1 MSSAAISGDRPL
13 EAGGID
19 HLGFSE
25 VASRISASLVDHASD
40 KGLVVGLDGEW
51 GSGKSSLL
59 YLIEKALKELPK
71 SQRPSIINFRP
82 WVIGNR
88 DTLLASLF
96 AALSD
101 EMHRV
106 ELAAGDATGI
116 SKQKAKEAAEA
127 LRKFVGG
134 LGKTGAAIEL
144 LGDTVAFAPLSWL
157 GKGVTAVGNAFK
169 DKPPDPP
176 LSELKERLVKALDD
190 LGHRFIITIDDVD
203 RLEPAEAV
211 EILRLAR
218 SVADFPNVTYLLC
231 FDGEVLAHSVEQA
244 AGIKNGRAYLEK
256 IVQLSVLVP
265 MPETFRLRQ
274 WFTDELRSL
283 GSTKNE
289 DEQARLKAVIDFEG
303 GRQLTTPRSV
313 VRVLDSIRFFWP
325 AIRVAGGD
333 LADLVWVQLIK
344 VGNPSLYRWI
354 EDYCATA
361 AMMCLGTVRVEETER
376 KAKLNALTASVKEGH
391 FADPMY
397 RHYFTDTLP
406 GANYDFAEDGNGF
419 DLFQKVS
426 TAERDKAIQGRR
438 LASPDHYRLY
448 FALTGPEHA
457 LSQTNLDDF
466 WHAADSSSAEV
477 GDVILHLHLETIPGG
492 IGKADLLLERLKGVE
507 PQVLSAE
514 RSQNLLIAFSEVMDK
529 VHRQREFEKEWGK
542 SLWDHAQDL
551 VPKCLCALSEEARY
565 AVLQTM
571 FKDGEAISWLT
582 SFMRRETFAHG
593 RYGDRAKPDIDW
605 LVTDEELNSIF
616 DLMLERFRAMSA
628 KDVLSTIRPL
638 NLLFAWRQAGDHE
651 GPKALIEEHATS
663 SAGLIEALN
672 GMTNIRGSSDRGN
685 YSILTRE
692 NIEGFLDFD
701 AARARIS
708 ELAAGDGP
716 LAQSASALKQAFDN
730 DHF

>member
-1 MSSAAISGDRPL
+1 MNNAAISGDRPL
-13 EAGGID
+13 EAGGLD
-19 HLGFSE
+19 RLGFAE
-25 VASRISASLVDHASD
+25 VANRIAASLVDHASD

-59 YLIEKALKELPK
+59 YLIEKALKELPEA
-71 SQRPSIINFRP
+71 QRPSIINFRP

-101 EMHRV
+101 EMNRV
-106 ELAAGDATGI
+106 ELAAGDATGV
-116 SKQKAKEAAEA
+116 SKQKVKEAAEA

-157 GKGVTAVGNAFK
+157 GNGVTAVGNAFK

-176 LSELKERLVKALDD
+176 LSELKEKLVKALDD

-231 FDGEVLAHSVEQA
+231 FDGEVLAHSVKQA
-244 AGIKNGRAYLEK
+244 AGIQNGQAYLEK

-283 GSTKNE
+283 GSTKTE
-289 DEQARLKAVIDFEG
+289 DELVRLKAVIDFEG

-325 AIRVAGGD
+325 AIKAAGGN
-333 LADLVWVQLIK
+333 LADLVWLQLIK
-344 VGNPSLYRWI
+344 VGNPALYRWI

-361 AMMCLGTVRVEETER
+361 AMISLGTVRVDEAER
-376 KAKLNALTASVKEGH
+376 EAKAAALFECVKEGN
-391 FADPMY
+391 FADPTY
-397 RHYFTDTLP
+397 RFYFAEALP
-406 GANYDFAEDGNGF
+406 GADSDFSEEGNGF
-419 DLFQKVS
+419 EFFQQVS
-426 TAERDKAIQGRR
+426 VEERDEAIRGRR

-457 LSQTNLDDF
+457 LSQANLDDF
-466 WHAADSSSAEV
+466 WAAASVSSEEV
-477 GDVILHLHLETIPGG
+477 GKVILQLHLDTVPGG
-492 IGKADLLLERLKGVE
+492 IGKADLLLERLNRVE
-507 PQVLSAE
+507 PELLTPE
-514 RSQNLLIAFSEVMDK
+514 RSRHILIAFSMIMDEAHK
-529 VHRQREFEKEWGK
+529 KREFEKDWAK
-542 SLWDHAQDL
+542 SLWDHAEAM
-551 VPKCLCALSEEARY
+551 VPNCLSSFDMEARR
-565 AVLQTM
+565 AVLREM
-571 FKDGEAISWLT
+571 FKDGEAIGWLT
-582 SFMRRETFAHG
+582 AFMRRETFAHG
-593 RYGDRAKPDIDW
+593 RYGDRTKPDIEW
-605 LVTDEELNSIF
+605 LVTDAELDLIF
-616 DLMLERFRAMSA
+616 ELMLERFKAMSA
-628 KDVLSTIRPL
+628 EDVLSTIRPL
-638 NLLFAWRQAGDHE
+638 DLLFAWRQAGDE
-651 GPKALIEEHATS
+651 DGPRALVEEHSKSSVGLVAALERMTS
-663 SAGLIEALN
+663 
-672 GMTNIRGSSDRGN
+672 IRSSSDRGTH
-685 YSILTRE
+685 SVLTRA
-692 NIEGFLDFD
+692 NIGSFVDFD
-701 AARARIS
+701 IVRARIA

-716 LAQSASALKQAFDN
+716 LAQRATALERAFSD
-730 DHF
+730 DDF

>member
-19 HLGFSE
+19 RLGFSE

-59 YLIEKALKELPK
+59 FLIEKALKELPE

-101 EMHRV
+101 EMNRV

-116 SKQKAKEAAEA
+116 SKQKVKEAAEA

-134 LGKTGAAIEL
+134 LGKTGATIEL
-144 LGDTVAFAPLSWL
+144 LGNTVAFAPLAWL
-157 GKGVTAVGNAFK
+157 GKAITAIGNVFK

-176 LSELKERLVKALDD
+176 LSELKERLVKALDE

-211 EILRLAR
+211 EVLRLAR

-231 FDGEVLAHSVEQA
+231 FDGEVLAHSVKQA

-283 GSTKNE
+283 GSTKND
-289 DEQARLKAVIDFEG
+289 DELARLKAVIDFEG

-325 AIRVAGGD
+325 ALKAAGGD
-333 LADLVWVQLIK
+333 LADLVWIQLIK
-344 VGNPSLYRWI
+344 VGNPDLYRWI

-361 AMMCLGTVRVEETER
+361 AMISLGTVRVEEAAR
-376 KAKLNALTASVKEGH
+376 KAKLDALTASVKEGH
-391 FADPMY
+391 FADPVY
-397 RHYFTDTLP
+397 RYYFANPLP
-406 GANYDFAEDGNGF
+406 GADSDFTEDGNGF
-419 DLFQKVS
+419 DLFRKVS
-426 TAERDKAIQGRR
+426 TAERDEAIRGRR

-457 LSQTNLDDF
+457 LSQANLDDF
-466 WHAADSSSAEV
+466 WQAADSSSEEV
-477 GDVILHLHLETIPGG
+477 GDVILSLHLEIIPGD

-507 PQVLSAE
+507 QKMLPAE
-514 RSQNLLIAFSEVMDK
+514 RSQNILVAFSKVMDEA
-529 VHRQREFEKEWGK
+529 HRQREFERDWGK
-542 SLWDHAQDL
+542 SLWDHALDL
-551 VPKCLCALSEEARY
+551 VPKCLSVLSKEARP

-582 SFMRRETFAHG
+582 SLMRRETFAHG
-593 RYGDRAKPDIDW
+593 RYGDRTKPDIEW
-605 LVTDEELNSIF
+605 LVTDDELDSIF
-616 DLMLERFRAMSA
+616 DLMLNRFRSMSA
-628 KDVLSTIRPL
+628 EDVLSTISPL
-638 NLLFAWRQAGDHE
+638 NLLFAWRQAGDEE
-651 GPKALIEEHATS
+651 GPRALIEEHSAT
-663 SAGLIEALN
+663 SAGLIEALT
-672 GMTNIRGSSDRGN
+672 GMTSIRTSSDRGS
-685 YSILTRE
+685 YSVLTRE
-692 NIEGFLDFD
+692 NVGGFLDFD
-701 AARARIS
+701 AARAKIS
-708 ELAAGDGP
+708 ELAASDGP
-716 LAQSASALKQAFDN
+716 LAQTATALKQAFGD
-730 DHF
+730 DSF